1 MQKDKSEDNKKTT
14 KKYKGN
20 TFFESRLILK
30 KHLKR
35 HFCDPIETWS

>member
-1 MQKDKSEDNKKTT
+1 MQKDKSEDNKKAT

-30 KHLKR
+30 KHLKGY
-35 HFCDPIETWS
+35 FCDPIEAWS